1 MKSQLILK
9 NMSNSNMHINS
20 KQNEVNTDVTFIQ
33 YQRPSLSA
41 GQYTL
46 SVTQKTGGEVD
57 DRSVAET
64 FPTSS
69 KKFYVGAERFKLN
82 PEALYAMHPA
92 PASSGDVSNILPNIV
107 LSDPQ
112 LPWSRSIGSS
122 ETTETPWLALL
133 MFFGDEVSKLETV
146 SLKDLK
152 NPGLPADTFY
162 PETNLEPGQ
171 NEMDSCQVIDIEKT
185 LFNQIVPGLADLPFL
200 AHVRKVDVTKKAHK
214 LTYDYHPQNGLT
226 LQEIDPEQNYSVV
239 VCNRLPKPN
248 TECHLFLVS
257 LENMG
262 DYLPD
267 GDGSSKITKDK
278 VRLVTLQNWSFYA
291 TEQKAKLVDIV
302 NNLNTTT
309 KGHKGEAF
317 SAPVTLNFPAS
328 FPNPESDSH
337 LQHLNNAF
345 KMGYV
350 PLEQRTRFGERTI
363 CWQRSPFVPFSINQT
378 LEVPLK
384 GADSLMRYNPDNGM
398 FDTTY
403 ASAWQLGKLLCLQ
416 NKGFAYQLYQW
427 KQGQAIS
434 AINKVEQEALNQG
447 SAELENKK
455 LSRHLLES
463 SILPMMEAFVNN
475 GEKKAGTS
483 HNLRQ
488 KRVDAIKQSFDQLDE
503 LIAKKPEQPTDE
515 GKVIETW
522 LARLQLL
529 YGVPYR
535 YLVPHDDLL
544 PAESIKIFHIDP
556 NYTKALIDG
565 AYSIGRDIELI
576 SASESATF
584 SKLSSKV
591 KHSVANL
598 RNRMFGLVED
608 ETPKNT
614 PLTGFLLNSQLVSD
628 FPGLEVT
635 VSDGNNV
642 LTILRMEHLSDGVL
656 LCIVNGVL
664 SSIQFSQPSE
674 GLNYG
679 LDIDASGN
687 YSKTLRNQNPSN
699 KGGLKFGE
707 LDQSVDIKD
716 IPFRGD
722 HGVIQVNALHTL
734 IENKLKANDLAQGS
748 DEFTSADFAL
758 QMTEG
763 AEQIILDQK

>member
-1 MKSQLILK
+1 MNNPNI
-9 NMSNSNMHINS
+9 HINTE
-20 KQNEVNTDVTFIQ
+20 QNETNPNVTFIQ
-33 YQRPSLSA
+33 YQKPSLSA
-41 GQYTL
+41 GEYTL
-46 SVTQKTGGEVD
+46 NVTQKTGGSAGG
-57 DRSVAET
+57 RSVEET
-64 FPTSS
+64 FTSS
-69 KKFYVGAERFKLN
+69 KTFYVGAERFRLN
-82 PEALYAMHPA
+82 PKAVHAVHPA

-112 LPWSRSIGSS
+112 LPWSRSVGGS

-133 MFFGDEVSKLETV
+133 MFYGDEVPKLKSVTLNDLKSSKLP
-146 SLKDLK
+146 
-152 NPGLPADTFY
+152 NDTFY
-162 PETNLEPGQ
+162 PSIDFKYDQKES
-171 NEMDSCQVIDIEKT
+171 DVCQVIDIKKT
-185 LFNQIVPGLADLPFL
+185 LFDQMTPSLSDLPYL
-200 AHVRKVDVTKKAHK
+200 AHVRKVGVLKKAHK
-214 LTYDYHPQNGLT
+214 LAYNYHPQNGLT
-226 LQEIDPEQNYSVV
+226 LQEVDPEQHYSVM

-267 GDGSSKITKDK
+267 GDGLSKITKDK

-309 KGHKGEAF
+309 KDHKGEAF

-337 LQHLNNAF
+337 LQYLNNAF

-350 PLEQRTRFGERTI
+350 PLEQHTRLGEKTI
-363 CWQRSPFVPFSINQT
+363 CWQRSPFVPFNINET
-378 LEVPLK
+378 LEVPLL
-384 GADSLMRYNPDNGM
+384 GADSLMRYDPNYAM

-427 KQGQAIS
+427 KQGQTIS
-434 AINKVEQEALNQG
+434 AINKAEQDALKQD
-447 SAELENKK
+447 SEILKSKK
-455 LSRHLLES
+455 LSQHLLES
-463 SILPMMEAFVNN
+463 SILPMMEAFVSKQ
-475 GEKKAGTS
+475 GKKAIET

-488 KRVDAIKQSFDQLDE
+488 KRAEAIEHSFNELDS
-503 LIAKKPEQPTDE
+503 LIAEVPEQTSE
-515 GKVIETW
+515 EAIVTW

-535 YLVPHDDLL
+535 YLIPHDDLL

-556 NYTKALIDG
+556 NYTTALIDG
-565 AYSIGRDIELI
+565 AYSIGRDIELVN
-576 SASESATF
+576 ASERATF
-584 SKLSSKV
+584 TKLNSKV
-591 KHSVANL
+591 KHRVANL
-598 RNRMFGLVED
+598 RNRMFGLTED
-608 ETPKNT
+608 ETPINT
-614 PLTGFLLNSQLVSD
+614 PLTGFLLNSQIVSD

-635 VSDGNNV
+635 VSDNSSE

-664 SSIQFSQPSE
+664 SSIRFSQPSE

-679 LDIDASGN
+679 LDIDTSGD
-687 YSKTLRNQNPSN
+687 YSKALRNQNSSDI
-699 KGGLKFGE
+699 GH
-707 LDQSVDIKD
+707 LDLNVAITD
-716 IPFRGD
+716 IPFRNGVVNVINIEGLANKISSTLTNNNLAKQGD
-722 HGVIQVNALHTL
+722 A
-734 IENKLKANDLAQGS
+734 
-748 DEFTSADFAL
+748 FTSADFAL

-763 AEQIILDQK
+763 AEQITLKKIPENEQ